1 MGESV
6 GLALEDAALFARILE
21 VQAGA
26 PISKV
31 FSTYESL
38 RKDAIDAAYKEAEF
52 NWDGV
57 RDKGWLVMK
66 LQELLTPIYLWWTK
80 DAREAAWAHD
90 IRDLIPSD
98 SV

>member
-6 GLALEDAALFARILE
+6 GLALEDAVLFARILQA
-21 VQAGA
+21 QAGD

-38 RKDAIDAAYKEAEF
+38 RKGAIDRAYKEAEF
-52 NWDGV
+52 HWDGV
-57 RDKGWLVMK
+57 RDKGWLVVK
-66 LQELLTPIYLWWTK
+66 LQEWLTPIFLWWTK
-80 DAREAAWAHD
+80 AAREDAWGHD